1 MNSAGSR
8 SDILRVVVTGGP
20 GAGKTVLLDELA
32 RRGHPHAPESARAI
46 IRERVARGL
55 PKRPEAGEFAY
66 EILGRDIEQ
75 YRAVSER
82 ERQEP
87 HGGSGLY
94 FFDRGILD
102 ALGMV
107 DGLGLLSA
115 RERDRHLTEFPYY
128 RQVFLL
134 PPWEAIYQV
143 DSERDQTFAESVRVH
158 DSLRQWYLRCGYEI
172 VSVPP
177 GPVADR
183 CDLVLNT
190 LETGNAPRRS

>member
-1 MNSAGSR
+1 MSVR
-8 SDILRVVVTGGP
+8 RVVVTGGP

-32 RRGHPHAPESARAI
+32 RRGYPYAPESARAI
-46 IRERVARGL
+46 IRERLARGL
-55 PKRPEAGEFAY
+55 PPRPEPGEFAY

-75 YRAVSER
+75 YRAAE
-82 ERQEP
+82 
-87 HGGSGLY
+87 GSGGRAGQGGRESGIH
-94 FFDRGILD
+94 FFDRSIL
-102 ALGMV
+102 
-107 DGLGLLSA
+107 DGLGMLDQLGMLSA
-115 RERDRHLTEFPYY
+115 RERDRHLTEFPYD

-143 DSERDQTFAESVRVH
+143 DSERDQTFSESVRVH

-183 CDLVLNT
+183 CDLVLKT
-190 LETGNAPRRS
+190 LESGNANAGARP